1 MVICVKE
8 LFCFVKKISTQH
20 AETTNR
26 APSISLIPINS
37 FANKDA
43 DTKPT
48 TTSKANNIF
57 ILPGSNISTL

>member
-1 MVICVKE
+1 MKN
-8 LFCFVKKISTQH
+8 ISTQH
-20 AETTNR
+20 AETTNS